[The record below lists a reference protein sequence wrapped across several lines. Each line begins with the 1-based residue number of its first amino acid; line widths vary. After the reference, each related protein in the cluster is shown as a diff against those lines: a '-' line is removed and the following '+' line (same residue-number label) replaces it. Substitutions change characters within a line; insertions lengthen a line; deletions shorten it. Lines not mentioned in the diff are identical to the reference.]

1 MVNWLDFAMGVKSGT
16 KDNILGQPEHCAR
29 TTVDATICGIGP
41 IGTFVFK
48 GNIAIDGYYNLRPT
62 IIPWGNGTNNSQG
75 VYEDWSY
82 SGIGPSSAL
91 GAAFRWRVVNVGV
104 EYVFGSIKCNGTYI
118 GPDGERDLEDMKL
131 SINSVRLVLGV
142 KF

>member
-62 IIPWGNGTNNSQG
+62 FIVSGSATSDPLGIAENSTRAYG
-75 VYEDWSY
+75 GFGLSNT
-82 SGIGPSSAL
+82 L
-91 GAAFRWRVVNVGV
+91 GAAFRWKV
-104 EYVFGSIKCNGTYI
+104 
-118 GPDGERDLEDMKL
+118 
-131 SINSVRLVLGV
+131 
-142 KF
+142 